1 MQVKELIKTLRDLP
15 QDAEVLV
22 RIVSPES
29 DDIPYVKPTIDVN
42 ITGTVRILSKRVIL
56 IPDC

>member
-29 DDIPYVKPTIDVN
+29 YDNPDVKYLIDVN
-42 ITGTVRILSKRVIL
+42 ITGTVRLSKRVIL